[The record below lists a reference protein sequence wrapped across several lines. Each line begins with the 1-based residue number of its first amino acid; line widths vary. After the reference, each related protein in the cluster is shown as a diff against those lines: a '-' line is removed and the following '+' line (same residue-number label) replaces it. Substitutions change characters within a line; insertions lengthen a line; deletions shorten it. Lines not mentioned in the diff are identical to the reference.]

1 MQSEVQLIVTINN
14 NDYYLDLFENE
25 SISQNWKFQ
34 DLNNFTAQGAFSRE
48 FRVPFSTTNQEALGP
63 LFDVNISAGSENF
76 FHYKLPAEI
85 RVDTLPISVGYVR
98 VRKVYKQSNRISEVE
113 LAFYAET
120 PDLVRNIGEK
130 KLKDIVDLPSHNQNM
145 TYNNIGSTTI
155 PGVWTILE
163 RGQLWS
169 ANGEANTRPLDDSTN
184 PVYASDFTPA
194 LSWAYLFEQIFVDA
208 GFELVAGTLLSTL
221 GEYYMPWLNSKRPVA
236 SDSFNDLFFQAQ
248 TSTPMTVNV
257 INPYFVLEADTEVF
271 DNSGDYNPATYTYT
285 TPATGYYTFQAVLQL
300 SPSLAGNTEIPIQ
313 VGLIVDGVVIPG
325 LGFATILQNFPNS
338 SERIFT
344 FRIGIDAASTV
355 QFVIFNTLIGIQMFD
370 VMGSWSLIGV
380 ELKYGQTF
388 FFDLNAPDMKQIDFV
403 TDVIKMLNCAIVP
416 DRTIPNKISVVPQ
429 TSYLGSGNVVDWT
442 SKLDTSKDIVIG
454 STVDIQKGKFQFTYT
469 AGEDFISK
477 QYKNVNRIYGD
488 YEVAGYT
495 VNPNT
500 LPSDFAIGDQ
510 RIQLVTQSTPCGVVN
525 GTNVV
530 MPMFLNEKAEFVVP
544 GPRCLYYAGGTLI
557 QFYNDSSGLVGQTS
571 ARLLNH
577 YSTIF
582 PDIQDLDLNWAPE
595 VPPYGIP
602 TNPYNNLFNQWWRP
616 YMNALYSPNGR
627 IMEANFALDLKDI
640 LTFQF
645 SDKVWIQDSFWRIL
659 EVTDYKV
666 GDYESTKVKLLKFL
680 DDIED
685 CTSTPS
691 TISVGGEVNFVDA
704 NNDPVAASQD
714 CCTRY
719 GYNWDEE
726 TAICWAF
733 TPDGTRPSTAVGG
746 TNTSPAPRVTQTAQQ
761 TRAITSSVLNGTNL
775 NIELGNSSMLAV
787 GRDIELTKNVGGSN
801 LLGKNVTTNLPGMHL
816 GGGYRAGN
824 PANTETGWSQSGVV
838 HLHTKSGFAS
848 AGQKAAL
855 VIEGIAGEHIEIP
868 DSTTMSCMLNLT
880 IQDDPQNDIDIALL
894 SFGLTKIA
902 GVAYAT
908 PVTVISN
915 DTFGTGYTYDITIN
929 TVVNTAQH
937 RIILTINAA
946 PAFPITL
953 IATATL
959 YYQQN
964 KLT

>member
-1 MQSEVQLIVTINN
+1 M
-14 NDYYLDLFENE
+14 
-25 SISQNWKFQ
+25 
-34 DLNNFTAQGAFSRE
+34 
-48 FRVPFSTTNQEALGP
+48 
-63 LFDVNISAGSENF
+63 
-76 FHYKLPAEI
+76 
-85 RVDTLPISVGYVR
+85 
-98 VRKVYKQSNRISEVE
+98 
-113 LAFYAET
+113 
-120 PDLVRNIGEK
+120 
-130 KLKDIVDLPSHNQNM
+130 
-145 TYNNIGSTTI
+145 
-155 PGVWTILE
+155 
-163 RGQLWS
+163 
-169 ANGEANTRPLDDSTN
+169 
-184 PVYASDFTPA
+184 
-194 LSWAYLFEQIFVDA
+194 FEQIFIDA
-208 GFELVAGTLLSTL
+208 GFELVAGTLLGTISD
-221 GEYYMPWLNSKRPVA
+221 YFMPWLNSKRPVA

-257 INPYFVLEADTEVF
+257 TAPYFVLEADTEIF
-271 DNSGDYNPATYTYT
+271 DNAGDYNPATFTYT
-285 TPATGYYTFQAVLQL
+285 TPSEGYYTFQAVLQL

-325 LGFATILQNFPNS
+325 LAFATILQNFPNS

-403 TDVIKMLNCAIVP
+403 TDVIKMHNCAIVP

-442 SKLDTSKDIVIG
+442 SKLDTTKDIVIG

-469 AGEDFISK
+469 TGEDFISK

-544 GPRCLYYAGGTLI
+544 GPRCLYYAGLTPV
-557 QFYNDSSGLVGQTS
+557 QFYNDSTGLVIQVDG
-571 ARLLNH
+571 RLLNH

-616 YMNALYSPNGR
+616 YMNALYSPDGR

-704 NNDPVAASQD
+704 NGDPVAASQD

-746 TNTSPAPRVTQTAQQ
+746 TTTSPAPRVTKTAQQ

-801 LLGKNVTTNLPGMHL
+801 LLGKNITTNLPGMHL

-824 PANTETGWSQSGVV
+824 PANTEKGWSQSGVI
-838 HLHTKSGFAS
+838 HLHTKTGYGSSGAS
-848 AGQKAAL
+848 GAL
-855 VIEGIAGEHIEIP
+855 FIEGLSGEHLDIP
-868 DSTTMSCMLNLT
+868 DSTTMSCMLNVT
-880 IQDDPQNDIDIALL
+880 IQDDPQNDIDLALL

-902 GVAYAT
+902 GVAFAT
-908 PVTVISN
+908 PVTVISS
-915 DTFGTGYTYDITIN
+915 DTFGTGYTYAITIDVTTN
-929 TVVNTAQH
+929 PAQH
-937 RIILTINAA
+937 RVILTVTGA
-946 PAFPITL
+946 PSFPVTL